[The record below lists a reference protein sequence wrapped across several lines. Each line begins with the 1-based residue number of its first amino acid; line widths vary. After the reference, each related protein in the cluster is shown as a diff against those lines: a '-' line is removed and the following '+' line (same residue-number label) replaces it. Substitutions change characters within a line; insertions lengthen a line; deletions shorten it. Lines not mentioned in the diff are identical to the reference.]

1 MAPVGGGS
9 DDQDSYE
16 DSPAGSTG
24 TQRTCP
30 SFPEDIYE
38 LFGGTIP
45 GDTYR
50 ISEDHVG
57 DSEGTYGDSEGTYGL
72 TASIVGV
79 VLELYSC

>member
-1 MAPVGGGS
+1 M
-9 DDQDSYE
+9 YE
-16 DSPAGSTG
+16 L
-24 TQRTCP
+24 
-30 SFPEDIYE
+30 PEDIYE
-38 LFGGTIP
+38 LFGGTFP

-72 TASIVGV
+72 TGSIVGV